1 MKKSL
6 WSLIGLMVIGV
17 AVFMLITGS
26 VSNKKTVDKRVSFA
40 VYKGNNYTSRV
51 YNEAYAKLHV
61 SIEIVRRNNR
71 TTVWEKTYDAKLLK
85 QYPDFKHSFT
95 QQVTIHDLV
104 EKKEHLE
111 VAYTRIYNWR
121 DSELEIQNATIV
133 SDSCNDKLNIS
144 I

>member
-1 MKKSL
+1 MKKFL
-6 WSLIGLMVIGV
+6 WSLIGLMIIGV
-17 AVFMLITGS
+17 AVFIPITGS
-26 VSNKKTVDKRVSFA
+26 LSNKKTVDKRVSFA
-40 VYKGNNYTSRV
+40 VYKGNNYESRV
-51 YNEAYAKLHV
+51 YNAAYAKLHV

-85 QYPDFKHSFT
+85 QYPDFKHAFT

-121 DSELEIQNATIV
+121 DSELEIQNATVV
-133 SDSCNDKLNIS
+133 SDSCNDKLNIG